1 MKVVVKYALVGGGY
15 KIPFSDMS
23 AEVSEDVMYLL
34 QEGYVMFRNVVGD
47 YILAEVSGS
56 NNISYNLDCYEDLV
70 ERMCKKYQ
78 IPLYSISPISVSK
91 YFSNSF
97 IQKLLDNVLLSGTNI
112 NDTLLGLTM
121 KGNKTFCLVEVKSGG
136 IKVCL

>member
-15 KIPFSDMS
+15 KIPFSGMS

-70 ERMCKKYQ
+70 EKMCKKYQ

-112 NDTLLGLTM
+112 NGTLLGLTM
-121 KGNKTFCLVEVKSGG
+121 KGSKTFCLVEVKSGG